1 MGLIFYVSASLTLKI
16 YEAGR
21 TWLSKDYSCFTK
33 VRQRFGKEWNLSHFK
48 SIPNYLPYKKEY
60 ILLFQ

>member
-33 VRQRFGKEWNLSHFK
+33 VR
-48 SIPNYLPYKKEY
+48 
-60 ILLFQ
+60 LLWKRMEFVSF